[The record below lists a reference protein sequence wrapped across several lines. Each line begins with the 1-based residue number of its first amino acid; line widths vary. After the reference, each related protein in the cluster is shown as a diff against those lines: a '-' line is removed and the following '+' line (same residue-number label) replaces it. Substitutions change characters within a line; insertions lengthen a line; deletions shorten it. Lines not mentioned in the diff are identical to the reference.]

1 MKSFFALWLRG
12 RVPGLALFALCCAV
26 FGLTFYLYG
35 FPEEAVFYPA
45 LICTVFWIIYLAYL
59 FYAAR
64 RKHRALAKL
73 TAALEENMLPE
84 TKTADDAD
92 YCRIIALIQ
101 AARREQE
108 ALGAKKYSDM
118 VEYYTLWAHQIKTP
132 IAAMRL
138 TLQNEDSPTS
148 RRLTAELGRVEQYV
162 DMVMAYL
169 RLDAGA
175 TDYVLRECELDGII
189 RGAVKRFSGEFIE
202 RRLAL
207 DYAPVSLTVLTD
219 EKWLSFV
226 LEQLISNA
234 LKYTPEGKISIYLE
248 GESLCVSDTGIGI
261 APEDLPRVFEPG
273 YTGWNG
279 RMDKRASGLGLY
291 LCRRVCN
298 NLGHTIFAESEP
310 GRGTTVRVGL
320 GRRKISM
327 ELFFWQYR
335 TYSACRMFRHIVPK
349 YSAIQQTVL
358 PAFLNKLTKI
368 LTAHH
373 IHRNCSVLPPYKTVR
388 NGRENVSQF
397 DGGAFSRLL

>member
-35 FPEEAVFYPA
+35 FPAEAVFYPA

-64 RKHRALAKL
+64 RKHQALAKL

-84 TKTADDAD
+84 AKTADDAD
-92 YCRIIALIQ
+92 YRRIITLIQ

-108 ALGAKKYSDM
+108 VLGAKKYSDM

-175 TDYVLRECELDGII
+175 TDYVLRKCELDGII

-202 RRLAL
+202 RRLAF

-279 RMDKRASGLGLY
+279 RADKRASGLGLY

-310 GRGTTVRVGL
+310 SKGTTVRVGL

-327 ELFFWQYR
+327 E
-335 TYSACRMFRHIVPK
+335 
-349 YSAIQQTVL
+349 
-358 PAFLNKLTKI
+358 
-368 LTAHH
+368 
-373 IHRNCSVLPPYKTVR
+373 
-388 NGRENVSQF
+388 
-397 DGGAFSRLL
+397 